1 MLQIKV
7 GNYQITND
15 DRQFLLNRTEMVT
28 DDKTKEKKERVAFLG
43 YYPSLKVLLSSL
55 TKDYVL
61 SNQTDIKNLTELKN
75 AVQEITEMF
84 DSATDSINV

>member
-1 MLQIKV
+1 MVQVEV
-7 GNYQITND
+7 GNYRITND

-28 DDKTKEKKERVAFLG
+28 DEETKEEKERVAFLG

-61 SNQTDIKNLTELKN
+61 SNQTDIKSLTDLKE
-75 AVQEITEMF
+75 AVREITELF

>member
-15 DRQFLLNRTEMVT
+15 DRQFLLNRTEMIT
-28 DDKTKEKKERVAFLG
+28 DGETKEEKERVSFLG

-61 SNQTDIKNLTELKN
+61 SNQTDIKSLTDLKE
-75 AVQEITEMF
+75 AVREITEMF